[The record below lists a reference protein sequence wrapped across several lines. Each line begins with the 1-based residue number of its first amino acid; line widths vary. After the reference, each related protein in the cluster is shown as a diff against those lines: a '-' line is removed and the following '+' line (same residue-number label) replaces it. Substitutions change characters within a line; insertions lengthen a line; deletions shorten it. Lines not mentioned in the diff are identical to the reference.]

1 LKERWFDIAN
11 VDTDNKTFI
20 ITNAFKKSNLVGG
33 WNFFSA
39 AEFSAGLAGKFAK
52 SWLFLAGCFA
62 ASGRLTVYVG
72 ACTHGHITFNNP
84 SI

>member
-11 VDTDNKTFI
+11 IDTDNKIFI

-33 WNFFSA
+33 RNFFSA
-39 AEFSAGLAGKFAK
+39 AEFSTGLAGKFAK
-52 SWLFLAGCFA
+52 SEELAIFG
-62 ASGRLTVYVG
+62 SGQLTVYVG